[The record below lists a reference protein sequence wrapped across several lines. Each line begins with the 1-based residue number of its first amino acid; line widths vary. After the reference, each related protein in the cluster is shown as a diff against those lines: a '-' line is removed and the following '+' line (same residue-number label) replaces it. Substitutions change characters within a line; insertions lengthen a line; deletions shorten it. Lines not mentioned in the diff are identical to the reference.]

1 MVDSK
6 LFKLNHLLSIIT
18 RHNEENSM
26 NQLNV
31 QRRKWL
37 SLGGLVLGA
46 SLLPGKVMATLSTP
60 APLALR
66 FRNINTGDVYSAK
79 FNGGQLSMADLRQL
93 NHLMRDRHTN
103 QVKQID
109 PMLFVK
115 LNQIQQRL
123 GFRNA
128 EILVLSGYRSAQT
141 NARMRRLYRGVA
153 SNSYHIRG
161 QAVDFRISGIPLAK
175 LKTAAESL
183 DNGGV
188 GYYPRSNFVHVDT
201 GPVRTW
207 RG

>member
-1 MVDSK
+1 
-6 LFKLNHLLSIIT
+6 
-18 RHNEENSM
+18 M
-26 NQLNV
+26 NQINV

-46 SLLPGKVMATLSTP
+46 SLLPSKAMAMFSTP
-60 APLALR
+60 TPLALR
-66 FRNINTGDVYSAK
+66 FRNINTGDTYAVK
-79 FNGGQLSMADLRQL
+79 FSNGLLSGDDLGQL
-93 NHLMRDRHTN
+93 NYLMRDRHTN
-103 QVKQID
+103 QVKRID

-115 LNQIQQRL
+115 LNQIQQHL

-141 NARMRRLYRGVA
+141 NARMHRTQRGVA

-161 QAVDFRISGIPLAK
+161 QAVDFRISGVPLAK
-175 LKTAAESL
+175 VRAVAESL
-183 DNGGV
+183 NNGGV

>member
-1 MVDSK
+1 
-6 LFKLNHLLSIIT
+6 
-18 RHNEENSM
+18 M
-26 NQLNV
+26 NQINV

-46 SLLPGKVMATLSTP
+46 SLLPSKVMAVLSTP
-60 APLALR
+60 TPLALR
-66 FRNINTGDVYSAK
+66 FRNVNTGDTYAAK
-79 FNGGQLSMADLRQL
+79 FKAGRLSIADLGQL
-93 NHLMRDRHTN
+93 NYLMRDRHTN
-103 QVKQID
+103 QVKRID

-141 NARMRRLYRGVA
+141 NAKLRRTHRGVA
-153 SNSYHIRG
+153 SNSFHIRG
-161 QAVDFRISGIPLAK
+161 QAIDFQVSGVPLAK
-175 LKTAAESL
+175 VKAAAESL
-183 DNGGV
+183 HNGGV